1 MLLRN
6 LYRIRPCY
14 TVVDGHMDRMTNE
27 RSEEFIIEMMRMKKE
42 QFKTKRNNNLPSI
55 GLSAPS
61 LF

>member
-27 RSEEFIIEMMRMKKE
+27 RSEEFIIEMMRMKK
-42 QFKTKRNNNLPSI
+42 KTI
-55 GLSAPS
+55 
-61 LF
+61 